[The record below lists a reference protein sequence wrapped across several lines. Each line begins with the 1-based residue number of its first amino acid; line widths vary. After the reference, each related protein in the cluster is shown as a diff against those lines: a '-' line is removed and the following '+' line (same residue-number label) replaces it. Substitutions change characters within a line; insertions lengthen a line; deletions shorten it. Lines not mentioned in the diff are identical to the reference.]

1 MCPNIYSF
9 YIILRLTEF
18 VYFPAKE
25 VDKINHLIHTMKMS
39 HDIVVVFWLTK
50 GRKFM
55 TWMSWVVLFPLR
67 YCRCCVACNRSL
79 KIRAWPRKK
88 KLTNF
93 SLLACSSK
101 TNVLIDLIEFCE
113 KKKMRRGQQLSSTS
127 HKNFTPYG
135 VSLGG
140 GYTFQKACN
149 NFIKWPFQQNL

>member
-1 MCPNIYSF
+1 M
-9 YIILRLTEF
+9 
-18 VYFPAKE
+18 
-25 VDKINHLIHTMKMS
+25 DKINHLIHTMKMS

-50 GRKFM
+50 GRKFT
-55 TWMSWVVLFPLR
+55 TWMSWVVLYFSRFCCR
-67 YCRCCVACNRSL
+67 YVVLPVIDHSKSEHDL
-79 KIRAWPRKK
+79 GKK

-93 SLLACSSK
+93 SLFLLAPQKPMSWL
-101 TNVLIDLIEFCE
+101 TLLNFVR
-113 KKKMRRGQQLSSTS
+113 KKKMRRGQQLSSSTS